1 MEKRKYQRLLIPH
14 PDGFKCPQCASRV
27 HWSCRGRSGYAYCS
41 KSSSATRLIT
51 PGASMFFCEWEGKV
65 RRRRD
70 GEVEIIYIE
79 EL

>member
-41 KSSSATRLIT
+41 KSSSATRL
-51 PGASMFFCEWEGKV
+51 
-65 RRRRD
+65 
-70 GEVEIIYIE
+70 
-79 EL
+79 